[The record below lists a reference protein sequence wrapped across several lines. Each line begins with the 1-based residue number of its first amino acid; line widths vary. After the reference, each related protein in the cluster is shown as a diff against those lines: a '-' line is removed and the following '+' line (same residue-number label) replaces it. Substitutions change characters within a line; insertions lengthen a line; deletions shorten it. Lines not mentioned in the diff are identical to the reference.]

1 MKSRSIFSAIITV
14 AALSA
19 SADVLNVEV
28 LDLDAPREEPPT
40 VVPTRPPDDP
50 EPVNEPYERPTLP
63 GSEEVTN
70 RVAEALLFR
79 AWGAVVDYFDSVD
92 ENGVEYTTQLV
103 IPTWTWEGFLGE
115 DETNGVTRAAKKASF
130 DWYLGHLAT
139 NCCANFSDDQTNY
152 VRIALNECR
161 DLKYT
166 NAWQSLKGIALNS
179 SAPYRGYAGELY
191 EQYGPLDDFMTDFC
205 LDVETNAVQMTF
217 EERGD
222 IVGEYTS
229 RLHSLPPGSNV
240 RQRGVAGLYANRLSD
255 CSRAI
260 PVDELLVASMPG
272 YEFSTNRLAAALYVL
287 SCTNSW
293 SEQNAYFIGVTN
305 AIENALNNP
314 CLDVNNVNK
323 CSGAGTGIHRC
334 RHIVYT
340 RVTVASYDRLVFEE

>member
-103 IPTWTWEGFLGE
+103 IPTWTWEGFLGK

-191 EQYGPLDDFMTDFC
+191 EQYGPLDDLMTDFC

-222 IVGEYTS
+222 IVGEYAS

-240 RQRGVAGLYANRLSD
+240 RQRGVAGLYTNRLSD

-260 PVDELLVASMPG
+260 PVDEILVASLPG
-272 YEFSTNRLAAALYVL
+272 YEFSTNRLAVALYVL

-314 CLDVNNVNK
+314 
-323 CSGAGTGIHRC
+323 
-334 RHIVYT
+334 
-340 RVTVASYDRLVFEE
+340 

>member
-50 EPVNEPYERPTLP
+50 EPVNEPCERPTLP

-79 AWGAVVDYFDSVD
+79 AWGAVVDYFDSAD

-130 DWYLGHLAT
+130 DWYLGYLAT
-139 NCCANFSDDQTNY
+139 NSCANFSNVQTNY
-152 VRIALNECR
+152 VRVAIEQCE

-166 NAWQSLKGIALNS
+166 NVWQTLKGIALNS

-191 EQYGPLDDFMTDFC
+191 EQYGPLDDSMTDFC

-217 EERGD
+217 EERGN
-222 IVGEYTS
+222 IVGEYAS

-240 RQRGVAGLYANRLSD
+240 RQRGAAGLYTNRLSD

-260 PVDELLVASMPG
+260 PVDEILVASLPG

-293 SEQNAYFIGVTN
+293 PEQNAYFIGVTN

-314 CLDVNNVNK
+314 
-323 CSGAGTGIHRC
+323 
-334 RHIVYT
+334 
-340 RVTVASYDRLVFEE
+340 

>member
-1 MKSRSIFSAIITV
+1 MKLHSIISAIVIV
-14 AALSA
+14 ATTSA

-50 EPVNEPYERPTLP
+50 EPVDEPYEWPTLP
-63 GSEEVTN
+63 GPEEVTN

-79 AWGAVVDYFDSVD
+79 AWGAVVDNFDSVD

-103 IPTWTWEGFLGE
+103 IPTWTWEGFLGD

-166 NAWQSLKGIALNS
+166 NVWQSLKGIALNS

-191 EQYGPLDDFMTDFC
+191 EQYGPLDDSMTDFC
-205 LDVETNAVQMTF
+205 LDVETNAVQLTF
-217 EERGD
+217 EERGN

-229 RLHSLPPGSNV
+229 RLHSLSLGSNV
-240 RQRGVAGLYANRLSD
+240 RQRGVAGLYTNRLSD
-255 CSRAI
+255 CSRAV
-260 PVDELLVASMPG
+260 PVDEILVASLPG

-293 SEQNAYFIGVTN
+293 TEQNAYFIGVTN
-305 AIENALNNP
+305 AIENAQGNQ
-314 CLDVNNVNK
+314 
-323 CSGAGTGIHRC
+323 
-334 RHIVYT
+334 
-340 RVTVASYDRLVFEE
+340 

>member
-130 DWYLGHLAT
+130 DWYLGYLAT
-139 NCCANFSDDQTNY
+139 NSCANFSNVQTNY
-152 VRIALNECR
+152 VRVAIEQCE

-166 NAWQSLKGIALNS
+166 NVWQALKGIALNS

-191 EQYGPLDDFMTDFC
+191 EQYGPLDDSMTDFC

-222 IVGEYTS
+222 IVGEYAS

-240 RQRGVAGLYANRLSD
+240 RQRGAAGLYTNRLSD

-260 PVDELLVASMPG
+260 PVDEILVASLPG

-314 CLDVNNVNK
+314 
-323 CSGAGTGIHRC
+323 
-334 RHIVYT
+334 
-340 RVTVASYDRLVFEE
+340 

>member
-161 DLKYT
+161 DLKHT

-191 EQYGPLDDFMTDFC
+191 EQYGPLDDSMTDFC

-222 IVGEYTS
+222 IVGEYAS

-240 RQRGVAGLYANRLSD
+240 RQRGVAGLYTNRLSD

-305 AIENALNNP
+305 AIENAQGNQ
-314 CLDVNNVNK
+314 
-323 CSGAGTGIHRC
+323 
-334 RHIVYT
+334 
-340 RVTVASYDRLVFEE
+340 

>member
-50 EPVNEPYERPTLP
+50 EPVNEPCERPTLP

-161 DLKYT
+161 DLKHT

-191 EQYGPLDDFMTDFC
+191 EQYGPLDDSMTDFC
-205 LDVETNAVQMTF
+205 FDVETNAVQMTF
-217 EERGD
+217 EERGN
-222 IVGEYTS
+222 IVGEYAS

-240 RQRGVAGLYANRLSD
+240 RQRGAAGLYTNRLSD

-260 PVDELLVASMPG
+260 PVDEILVASLPG

-314 CLDVNNVNK
+314 
-323 CSGAGTGIHRC
+323 
-334 RHIVYT
+334 
-340 RVTVASYDRLVFEE
+340 